1 MEKSL
6 LVKQLNF
13 KARRGM
19 KETSRIVR
27 NLLDQIEDMS
37 DEDLLELKKFIDLDD
52 QKMFDY
58 IFKHREIFF
67 KDFSKLKKYFII

>member
-58 IFKHREIFF
+58 IFKNREIFF

>member
-58 IFKHREIFF
+58 IFKKREIFF

>member
-1 MEKSL
+1 
-6 LVKQLNF
+6 
-13 KARRGM
+13 M

-52 QKMFDY
+52 Q
-58 IFKHREIFF
+58 
-67 KDFSKLKKYFII
+67 

>member
-58 IFKHREIFF
+58 IFKHRDIFF
-67 KDFSKLKKYFII
+67 KDFSKL

>member
-1 MEKSL
+1 
-6 LVKQLNF
+6 
-13 KARRGM
+13 M

-27 NLLDQIEDMS
+27 NLVDQIEDMS

-58 IFKHREIFF
+58 IFKNREIFF

>member
-6 LVKQLNF
+6 LIKQLNF

-19 KETSRIVR
+19 KETSRVVR

-58 IFKHREIFF
+58 IFKHRKIFF

>member
-1 MEKSL
+1 MEKL
-6 LVKQLNF
+6 LVKQSIL
-13 KARRGM
+13 KLRRGM

>member
-1 MEKSL
+1 
-6 LVKQLNF
+6 
-13 KARRGM
+13 M

-58 IFKHREIFF
+58 ILNIGI
-67 KDFSKLKKYFII
+67 SSLKISLN

>member
-37 DEDLLELKKFIDLDD
+37 EEDLLELKKFIDLDD

-58 IFKHREIFF
+58 IFKNREIFF